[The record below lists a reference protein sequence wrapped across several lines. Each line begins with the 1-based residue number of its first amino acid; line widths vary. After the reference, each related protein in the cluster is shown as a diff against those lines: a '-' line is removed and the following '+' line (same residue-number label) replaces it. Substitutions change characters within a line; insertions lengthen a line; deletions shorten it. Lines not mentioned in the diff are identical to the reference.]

1 MMMVGAYTRPN
12 KAMDN
17 HYGPA
22 EYDGQRPNLLSAERV
37 FLSGVFVLVFV
48 TVLVL
53 VFVSVFASEFVF

>member
-12 KAMDN
+12 KAMDDY
-17 HYGPA
+17 YGPA
-22 EYDGQRPNLLSAERV
+22 RYDGQRPNLLSAEHV
-37 FLSGVFVLVFV
+37 FLSVFVPVFV